1 MPRHDV
7 DPLARTEH
15 NPLSCLPTL
24 HSNPALSHED
34 RSLDLLHVNGVG
46 RTAHSRCG
54 MWGEDL
60 KSASPARVDIDQ
72 DCPTAYLSTLR
83 GAVLISI
90 DEPVLRCTFRFERQA
105 GTADYVSRWIA
116 KRNYS
121 AILPTLRRSTGP

>member
-1 MPRHDV
+1 
-7 DPLARTEH
+7 LARTEH

-46 RTAHSRCG
+46 STAHSRCG

-60 KSASPARVDIDQ
+60 KSASSAWVDIDQ
-72 DCPTAYLSTLR
+72 DCPTAYSSTLR
-83 GAVLISI
+83 CAVLISI

-105 GTADYVSRWIA
+105 GAADHVSGRITE
-116 KRNYS
+116 RHHS
-121 AILPTLRRSTGP
+121 ATLSTLRRSI